1 METNEKIATIE
12 VTVAVLKTEVKNMD
26 EKLDDLK
33 DDVKSI
39 HDCLDASRAESNTQH
54 AHLLSKVEKLE
65 HWRWTIIGAGIAIGY
80 FLNHIALFKDIF
92 MK

>member
-12 VTVAVLKTEVKNMD
+12 VEVAVLKTEVKNMD

-33 DDVKSI
+33 GDLKSI
-39 HDCLDASRAESNTQH
+39 HDCLDASRVESNEQH
-54 AHLLSKVEKLE
+54 ANLLSKVEKLE

>member
-1 METNEKIATIE
+1 MEPNEKISAIE
-12 VTVAVLKTEVKNMD
+12 VSVAVLKTEVKNMD
-26 EKLDDLK
+26 EKLDNLK

-39 HDCLDASRAESNTQH
+39 HDCLDASRAESNEQH
-54 AHLLSKVEKLE
+54 ANLLSKVEKLE

>member
-1 METNEKIATIE
+1 MEPNEKIAAVE
-12 VTVAVLKTEVKNMD
+12 VAVAVLKTEVKNID

-33 DDVKSI
+33 SDVKSI
-39 HDCLDASRAESNTQH
+39 HDCLDASRVESNTQH
-54 AHLLSKVEKLE
+54 AHLLDKVTKLE

>member
-1 METNEKIATIE
+1 MEPNEKIAAVE
-12 VTVAVLKTEVKNMD
+12 VAVAVLKTEVKNMD

-33 DDVKSI
+33 GDVKSI
-39 HDCLDASRAESNTQH
+39 HDCLDASRVESNTQH
-54 AHLLSKVEKLE
+54 AHLLDKVTKLE
-65 HWRWTIIGAGIAIGY
+65 QWRWTIIGAGIAIGY